1 MAQAVE
7 TTRTQP
13 PTAEPV
19 SPLPPALWPA
29 RSAIAGRTVRLE
41 PLDARQHAGELFA
54 AGHEDVTIWNYL
66 GAGPWPSL
74 DAYTGYLRDCSAG
87 ADPVFYVIR
96 DLASGKAN
104 GVASLMRIEPKH
116 GAIEIGNIWFGPALQ
131 NTTAATEA
139 LYLLIDYA
147 LTDLG
152 YRRMEW
158 KCNALNARSR
168 AAAVRLGFYFEG
180 IFYQH
185 MVIRGRNR
193 DTAWFSILDHE
204 WPALRANF
212 EAWLAPA
219 NFDDAG
225 RQRSSL
231 SELNWRGR

>member
-1 MAQAVE
+1 MAQAAE
-7 TTRTQP
+7 ITRNQP
-13 PTAEPV
+13 PSGEAVT
-19 SPLPPALWPA
+19 PLPPALWPA
-29 RSAIAGRTVRLE
+29 RSTIEGRTMRLE
-41 PLDARQHAGELFA
+41 PLDARQHAEELFA
-54 AGHEDVTIWNYL
+54 AGHEDVTIWEYL

-74 DAYTGYLRDCSAG
+74 EAYAGYLRDCSAA

-96 DLASGKAN
+96 DRASGRAS
-104 GVASLMRIEPKH
+104 GVASLMRVDPKN
-116 GAIEIGNIWFGPALQ
+116 GAIEIGNIWLGPALQ
-131 NTTAATEA
+131 NTTAGTEA
-139 LYLLIDYA
+139 LYRLMDYA

-158 KCNALNARSR
+158 KCNALNAPSR
-168 AAAVRLGFYFEG
+168 KAAVRFGFYFEG

-212 EAWLAPA
+212 EAWLAPD

-231 SELNWRGR
+231 SELNWRDR